1 MLRWLARK
9 RIDAFEREFDYDM
22 RYARELLATDRRAL
36 FTFFKVQALSRYR
49 EDVPRDVHAAAG
61 ITGTMAADCGP
72 CTQLGVTMAL
82 RDGVDATTIANVVAK
97 RDAALSDEVRLGV
110 LFARATLAHAPEADH
125 YRAEIVKRW
134 GERALVSLAFA
145 ITASQIYPTFKYALG
160 HGKSCQRVLVG
171 GVTVPVQQAAAA

>member
-1 MLRWLARK
+1 MG
-9 RIDAFEREFDYDM
+9 
-22 RYARELLATDRRAL
+22 YARDLLATDPHAL
-36 FTFFKVQALSRYR
+36 LTFFKVQALSRYR
-49 EDVPRDVHAAAG
+49 KDVPRDVHAAAG

-82 RDGVDATTIANVVAK
+82 REGVDAKTLANVVAG
-97 RDAALSDEVRLGV
+97 RDQALSEEVRLGV
-110 LFARATLAHAPEADH
+110 LFARATLAHSPDADG

-160 HGKSCQRVLVG
+160 YGKSCQRVVVA
-171 GVTVPVQQAAAA
+171 GVAVPVLQ